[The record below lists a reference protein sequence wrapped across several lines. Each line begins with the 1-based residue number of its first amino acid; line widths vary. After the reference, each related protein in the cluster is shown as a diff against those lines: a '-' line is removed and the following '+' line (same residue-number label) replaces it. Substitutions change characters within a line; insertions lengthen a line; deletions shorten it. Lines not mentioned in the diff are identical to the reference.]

1 MIGAAYLAAA
11 GFEADLAEE
20 LQRAGRSITAWHGR
34 LALSPE
40 PPAAPAWALETWTAP
55 VALAAP

>member
-20 LQRAGRSITAWHGR
+20 LQRAGHGIVAWHGR
-34 LALSPE
+34 LALSPD

-55 VALAAP
+55 MEVPAP